1 MSIPSV
7 KAELTDHGL
16 TCYWGVLKDIHQDVP
31 TKGSRMCQRTV
42 FQAPD
47 TVPTLLENSPT

>member
-31 TKGSRMCQRTV
+31 TKGSRMSEDSL
-42 FQAPD
+42 P
-47 TVPTLLENSPT
+47 SP